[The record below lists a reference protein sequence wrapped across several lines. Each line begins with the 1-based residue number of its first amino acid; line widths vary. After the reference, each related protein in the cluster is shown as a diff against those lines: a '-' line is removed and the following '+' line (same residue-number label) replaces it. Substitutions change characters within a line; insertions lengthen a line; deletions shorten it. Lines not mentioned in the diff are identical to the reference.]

1 MQPTHHPLAAADPT
15 ARDETTPTGEMRA
28 VIQDTYGSA
37 DALRLGV
44 IPTPEIEP
52 DEVLVK
58 VAAAGLDRG
67 VWHLMAGEP
76 YLIRLMGYG
85 LARPKNPVPG
95 ADVAGRVVA
104 IGDDVSRFQVGDEV
118 FGIARGAY
126 AELAAAKESKLSLK
140 PSNVS
145 HELAAAAAIS
155 GITALQALAEI
166 ASVEAGQTVLVIGAS
181 GGVGSFAVQIANALG
196 AEVTGVASRA
206 KAEMVR
212 SLGASEVIDY
222 ETTDYL
228 DGTTTYDVIIDIG
241 GRNSL
246 RRLRKALKPRGTLVI
261 TGGEGGGR
269 WTGGIGRQL
278 RALMLSPFVSQR
290 LTMFISKEHHSYID
304 GLAELIES
312 GDVVP
317 AVKERFRLDDTP
329 DAMRRLEAGLVAG
342 KAVIVVEGS

>member
-1 MQPTHHPLAAADPT
+1 MNET
-15 ARDETTPTGEMRA
+15 ATTRVTDEAGVETTPDPNVRA
-28 VIQDTYGSA
+28 IVQDGYGSA
-37 DALRLGV
+37 DTLSVGV
-44 IPTPEIEP
+44 IPTPAIAP
-52 DEVLVK
+52 DEVLID

-85 LARPKNPVPG
+85 LMRPKNPVPG

-104 IGDDVSRFQVGDEV
+104 IGNSVSKFSVGDEV
-118 FGIARGAY
+118 FGIARGAF
-126 AELAAAKESKLSLK
+126 AEMAAAKESKLSHR
-140 PSNVS
+140 PPNINSDV
-145 HELAAAAAIS
+145 AAAAAIS
-155 GITALQALAEI
+155 GITALQALTEI
-166 ASVEAGQTVLVIGAS
+166 AAVETGQTVLVIGAS
-181 GGVGSFAVQIANALG
+181 GGVGSFAVQIANSLG
-196 AEVTGVASRA
+196 AKVTGVASAA
-206 KAEMVR
+206 KAELVR

-228 DGTTTYDVIIDIG
+228 DGMTRYDVIIDIG

-246 RRLRKALKPRGTLVI
+246 RRLRKALNPKGTLVI

-269 WTGGIGRQL
+269 FTGGIGRQL

-304 GLAELIES
+304 RLAALMES

-317 AVKERFRLDDTP
+317 AVNERFGLA
-329 DAMRRLEAGLVAG
+329 DAPEAIRQLEAGQIAG
-342 KAVIVVEGS
+342 KAVIVVESS

>member
-1 MQPTHHPLAAADPT
+1 MNET
-15 ARDETTPTGEMRA
+15 ATTRVTDQAGVETTADSNVRA
-28 VIQDTYGSA
+28 IVQGGYGSA
-37 DALRLGV
+37 ETLSLGV
-44 IPTPEIEP
+44 IRTPEIAP
-52 DEVLVK
+52 DEVLIDV
-58 VAAAGLDRG
+58 VAAGLDRG

-85 LARPKNPVPG
+85 LTRPKNPVPG

-104 IGDDVSRFQVGDEV
+104 VGDDVSRFQVGDEV

-126 AELAAAKESKLSLK
+126 AKLAVAKESKLSLK
-140 PSNVS
+140 PPNISY
-145 HELAAAAAIS
+145 EAAAAAAIS
-155 GITALQALAEI
+155 GITALQALTEV

-181 GGVGSFAVQIANALG
+181 GGVGSFAVQIARALG
-196 AEVTGVASRA
+196 AEVTGVASGA
-206 KAEMVR
+206 KAELVR

-222 ETTDYL
+222 ETDDYL
-228 DGTTTYDVIIDIG
+228 DGTTKYDVIIDIG

-246 RRLRKALKPRGTLVI
+246 RRLRKALNPKGTLVI

-269 WTGGIGRQL
+269 FTGGIGRQL
-278 RALMLSPFVSQR
+278 RAVMLSPFVSQR

-304 GLAELIES
+304 RLAAHMES

-317 AVKERFRLDDTP
+317 AVNERFGLADTP
-329 DAMRRLEAGLVAG
+329 DAIRQLERGGIAG